1 MKLNKFQICSIA
13 VLICFVG
20 VSAVPVADA
29 NPGTG
34 SLVNGGKKIVK
45 PVVEVV
51 KKVVEVVGTG
61 AKKVVEVVGTGAKK
75 VVKSVAKFFHRGEIK
90 AFHKS
95 LENVIQ
101 KLKDNPRLSGPVRF
115 GMDLVTFEVVDKV
128 IVMKLING
136 NSMSYEVKF
145 QPNDDDQNVDCY
157 VNDIL
162 IGFIPYQIS
171 QDFQT
176 ISDEYIPDALHDMA
190 NGVIK
195 IYQKRYETAYNQ

>member
-1 MKLNKFQICSIA
+1 MKLNKLQIYVIA
-13 VLICFVG
+13 ILILLVG
-20 VSAVPVADA
+20 IHVVPFAEEIPRVG
-29 NPGTG
+29 PLIKGVKHVT
-34 SLVNGGKKIVK
+34 K
-45 PVVEVV
+45 PVT
-51 KKVVEVVGTG
+51 KAIT
-61 AKKVVEVVGTGAKK
+61 
-75 VVKSVAKFFHRGEIK
+75 KFFHRGEIE